1 VHKPKVLPQNGVIF
15 AVTRT
20 PMPQTNTP
28 ILLVEDN
35 PDEADLTRM
44 ALARHGFGP
53 RVQHVSNGEQALDF
67 LYRRGAYKQRTGGDP
82 AVVLLDLKMPVLDGF
97 GVLCDV
103 KQSAELKHT
112 PVVALT
118 SSTEPSDLSR
128 AYAAGTNA
136 YVAKPTDF
144 AEFLG
149 TIKHVC
155 DFWLRTN
162 EAAPL
167 SAH

>member
-1 VHKPKVLPQNGVIF
+1 MPLP
-15 AVTRT
+15 
-20 PMPQTNTP
+20 NTP

-35 PDEADLTRM
+35 PDEADLTKM
-44 ALARHGFGP
+44 ALSRHGFGA

-67 LYRRGAYKQRTGGDP
+67 LYRRGAFRQRPEGAP

-97 GVLCDV
+97 GVLADV
-103 KQSAELKHT
+103 KQSAELRHT
-112 PVVALT
+112 PVVVLT

-144 AEFLG
+144 GEFLG
-149 TIKHVC
+149 TIKQVC
-155 DFWLRTN
+155 DFWLRAN
-162 EAAPL
+162 ETAP
-167 SAH
+167 AH